1 MFKIR
6 QTLIISCMY
15 CALIFLSDLHAQE
28 ILCQVNVDL
37 NNIPFDN
44 RIDIQNLKSDIVN
57 YLSTQEYA
65 DQDWEKP
72 RVPVDI
78 GITVTGKSS
87 NNMYSA
93 ILTVL
98 SYTILENGAKS
109 VLMKSIEKN
118 WSFEYSPGAALSYQ
132 NNRFN
137 SLSSPIDYYM
147 LTAMGLFL
155 DTYGELEG
163 TPYYEKAKLIC
174 RNGAAVNANGYTTTP
189 DPSVPSK
196 IGFVTELT
204 DIGFEDFRKL
214 IFAYHFD
221 GLEAIEKDKVSGK
234 KIMAD
239 IITSMK
245 VFKQKKVTMRSTL
258 MDYFFNAKFMEI
270 ADIFKGYDDPE
281 LFTNLGILD
290 PANNSIYQKA
300 QDDR

>member
-1 MFKIR
+1 MRIFSEYRI
-6 QTLIISCMY
+6 LAVSNISS
-15 CALIFLSDLHAQE
+15 IFRPLAT
-28 ILCQVNVDL
+28 
-37 NNIPFDN
+37 
-44 RIDIQNLKSDIVN
+44 
-57 YLSTQEYA
+57 STHRSPPSKDSY
-65 DQDWEKP
+65 KP
-72 RVPVDI
+72 
-78 GITVTGKSS
+78 
-87 NNMYSA
+87 
-93 ILTVL
+93 
-98 SYTILENGAKS
+98 YTPPPIS

-118 WSFEYSPGAALSYQ
+118 WSFEYAPGAALSYQ

-174 RNGAAVNANGYTTTP
+174 RNGAAVNASGYTMTP

-196 IGFVTELT
+196 IGLVTELT
-204 DIGFEDFRKL
+204 DMVFEDFRKL
-214 IFAYHFD
+214 IFSYHFD

-234 KIMAD
+234 KVMAN

-245 VFKQKKVTMRSTL
+245 TFKQKKVTMRSTL
-258 MDYFFNAKFMEI
+258 LDYFFNAKFMEI
-270 ADIFKGYDDPE
+270 ADIFKGYDDPD
-281 LFTNLGILD
+281 LFTILGILD